1 MKSKDDTLNSDKTAT
16 RAADITPAADA
27 ENNFKLYLR
36 ILAYLRP
43 YIRSIILILLCNFFF
58 VIFDTLSIWMVAP
71 FVSTLFKADQPA
83 VQQTVDQ
90 PKPLTKETSILNL
103 NQWLKQRIEKYFRRS
118 DHVETLK
125 LLCLLIFLAFLL
137 KNSFAFA
144 EAWLVSFIEQG
155 VIKDLRDQIYG
166 HVLMQ
171 PLSFFSQYQIGNL
184 ISRITNDVNAV
195 NVAVNRSFTKIIRDP
210 IVIIIFLIIL
220 FNINWSLTLL
230 ALIVFPVTG
239 ILITKVGQSLKR
251 KSRRVQERI
260 ADITTVL
267 EETISGIK
275 IVKAFSMEKYEDD
288 KFRAKTTSHFKAA
301 LRQVRLNR
309 LSTPLSETLGI
320 GIMVFVLWFG
330 GQLVLSG
337 KLISSEDFI
346 RFIAV
351 LFSVMAPIKSLGE
364 LNNNVQIA
372 LASSKRV
379 FKIIDTPNTITDQPH
394 PVVKNSFDR
403 EIRYENVYFHYSEK
417 ENLVLASINLQIQ
430 KNQKIAL
437 VGSSGAGK
445 TTLVNL
451 LPRFYDVQQ
460 GAIKIDDIDIREI
473 SLVSLR
479 KLMGIVTQDVILF
492 NDTVANNIA
501 YGMSNYSREEI
512 KKAAALANADEFI
525 KDLPEGYETLIGE
538 RGMRLSGGQRQR
550 ISIAR
555 AILKNPPILIFDE
568 ATSSLDSESERLI
581 QEAIDN
587 LMHERTVFL
596 IAHRLST
603 IIKSDQI
610 IVLED
615 GRITDQGTHQELL
628 QRSERYKH
636 LYELQFAV

>member
-1 MKSKDDTLNSDKTAT
+1 MLKDEILNSDKNVD
-16 RAADITPAADA
+16 RKADMTPVTDS
-27 ENNFKLYLR
+27 ESNLKLYLR

-43 YIRSIILILLCNFFF
+43 YSRQIILIFLCNFFF
-58 VIFDTLSIWMVAP
+58 VIFETLSIWMVAP

-83 VQQTVDQ
+83 IEQTVAQ
-90 PKPLTKETSILNL
+90 PEKADKETSVFNL
-103 NQWLKQRIEKYFRRS
+103 NQWLKERTEKYFRRS
-118 DHVETLK
+118 DRIETLK
-125 LLCLLIFLAFLL
+125 LLCIFIFLAFLL
-137 KNSFAFA
+137 KNSFAFS

-155 VIKDLRDQIYG
+155 VIKDLRDQIYR
-166 HVLMQ
+166 HVLFQ

-184 ISRITNDVNAV
+184 ISRITNDVNAL
-195 NVAVNRSFTKIIRDP
+195 NVAVNKSFTKIIRDP
-210 IVIIIFLIIL
+210 IVVIIFLVIL
-220 FNINWSLTLL
+220 FNISWSLTLL
-230 ALIVFPVTG
+230 AMIVFPVTG

-251 KSRRVQERI
+251 KSKRVQERI

-267 EETISGIK
+267 QETISGIK
-275 IVKAFSMEKYEDD
+275 IVKAFSMEKYEYD
-288 KFRAKTTSHFKAA
+288 KFFGKTSSHFKAV

-364 LNNNVQIA
+364 LNNNIQIA

-379 FKIIDTPNTITDQPH
+379 LKIIDTPNTITDKPD
-394 PVVKNSFDR
+394 PVIKTSFDR
-403 EIRYENVYFHYSEK
+403 EIRYENVNFHYSEK
-417 ENLVLASINLQIQ
+417 DNLVLFNINLQIQ
-430 KNQKIAL
+430 KNQKVAF

-460 GAIKIDDIDIREI
+460 GAIKIDGIDIRDI
-473 SLVSLR
+473 GLASLR

-501 YGMSNYSREEI
+501 YGMSNYSPEEI

>member
-1 MKSKDDTLNSDKTAT
+1 
-16 RAADITPAADA
+16 
-27 ENNFKLYLR
+27 
-36 ILAYLRP
+36 
-43 YIRSIILILLCNFFF
+43 
-58 VIFDTLSIWMVAP
+58 
-71 FVSTLFKADQPA
+71 
-83 VQQTVDQ
+83 
-90 PKPLTKETSILNL
+90 
-103 NQWLKQRIEKYFRRS
+103 
-118 DHVETLK
+118 
-125 LLCLLIFLAFLL
+125 
-137 KNSFAFA
+137 
-144 EAWLVSFIEQG
+144 
-155 VIKDLRDQIYG
+155 
-166 HVLMQ
+166 
-171 PLSFFSQYQIGNL
+171 
-184 ISRITNDVNAV
+184 
-195 NVAVNRSFTKIIRDP
+195 
-210 IVIIIFLIIL
+210 
-220 FNINWSLTLL
+220 
-230 ALIVFPVTG
+230 
-239 ILITKVGQSLKR
+239 
-251 KSRRVQERI
+251 
-260 ADITTVL
+260 
-267 EETISGIK
+267 
-275 IVKAFSMEKYEDD
+275 
-288 KFRAKTTSHFKAA
+288 
-301 LRQVRLNR
+301 
-309 LSTPLSETLGI
+309 
-320 GIMVFVLWFG
+320 
-330 GQLVLSG
+330 
-337 KLISSEDFI
+337 
-346 RFIAV
+346 V

-364 LNNNVQIA
+364 LNNNIQIA

-379 FKIIDTPNTITDQPH
+379 FMIIDTPNTITDKSD
-394 PVVKNSFDR
+394 PVIKTSFDR
-403 EIRYENVYFHYSEK
+403 EIRYENVNFHYSEK
-417 ENLVLASINLQIQ
+417 DNLVLFNINLQIQ
-430 KNQKIAL
+430 KNQKVAF

-460 GAIKIDDIDIREI
+460 GAIKIDGIDIRDI
-473 SLVSLR
+473 GLASLR

-501 YGMSNYSREEI
+501 YGMSNYSPEEI

-610 IVLED
+610 IVLEN

>member
-1 MKSKDDTLNSDKTAT
+1 
-16 RAADITPAADA
+16 
-27 ENNFKLYLR
+27 
-36 ILAYLRP
+36 
-43 YIRSIILILLCNFFF
+43 
-58 VIFDTLSIWMVAP
+58 
-71 FVSTLFKADQPA
+71 
-83 VQQTVDQ
+83 
-90 PKPLTKETSILNL
+90 
-103 NQWLKQRIEKYFRRS
+103 
-118 DHVETLK
+118 
-125 LLCLLIFLAFLL
+125 
-137 KNSFAFA
+137 
-144 EAWLVSFIEQG
+144 
-155 VIKDLRDQIYG
+155 
-166 HVLMQ
+166 
-171 PLSFFSQYQIGNL
+171 
-184 ISRITNDVNAV
+184 
-195 NVAVNRSFTKIIRDP
+195 
-210 IVIIIFLIIL
+210 
-220 FNINWSLTLL
+220 
-230 ALIVFPVTG
+230 
-239 ILITKVGQSLKR
+239 
-251 KSRRVQERI
+251 
-260 ADITTVL
+260 
-267 EETISGIK
+267 
-275 IVKAFSMEKYEDD
+275 
-288 KFRAKTTSHFKAA
+288 
-301 LRQVRLNR
+301 
-309 LSTPLSETLGI
+309 
-320 GIMVFVLWFG
+320 
-330 GQLVLSG
+330 
-337 KLISSEDFI
+337 LISSEDFI

-364 LNNNVQIA
+364 LNNNIQIA

-379 FKIIDTPNTITDQPH
+379 FKIIDTPNTITDKPD
-394 PVVKNSFDR
+394 PVIKTTFDR
-403 EIRYENVYFHYSEK
+403 EIRYENVNFHYSEK
-417 ENLVLASINLQIQ
+417 DNLVLANIDLQIQ
-430 KNQKIAL
+430 KNQKVAF

-460 GAIKIDDIDIREI
+460 GAIKIDGIDIRDI
-473 SLVSLR
+473 GLASLR

-512 KKAAALANADEFI
+512 NKAATLANADEFI

-550 ISIAR
+550 VSIAR

>member
-1 MKSKDDTLNSDKTAT
+1 MVNSLEQSVPKNGEESNL
-16 RAADITPAADA
+16 RS
-27 ENNFKLYLR
+27 YLR
-36 ILAYLRP
+36 ILSYLRP
-43 YIRSIILILLCNFFF
+43 YTRHIVLIFLFNFFF
-58 VIFDTLSIWMVAP
+58 VIFETLSIWMVAP
-71 FVSTLFKADQPA
+71 FISTLFKADHPA
-83 VQQTVDQ
+83 IEQTIEPNKAPVKD
-90 PKPLTKETSILNL
+90 SSVFNL
-103 NQWLKQRIEKYFRRS
+103 NQWLKDRTEKYFRRT
-118 DHVETLK
+118 DRVDTLK
-125 LLCLLIFLAFLL
+125 LLCIFIFLAFLF
-137 KNSFAFA
+137 KNGFAFG
-144 EAWLVSFIEQG
+144 EAWLVSFIEQK
-155 VIKDLRDQIYG
+155 VIKDLRDQVY
-166 HVLMQ
+166 HHTLFQ
-171 PLSFFSQYQIGNL
+171 PLHFFSQYQIGNL
-184 ISRITNDVNAV
+184 ISRITNDVNSL
-195 NVAVNRSFTKIIRDP
+195 NVAVNRSFTKVIRDP

-220 FNINWSLTLL
+220 LNISWQLTML

-251 KSRRVQERI
+251 KSKRVQERI
-260 ADITTVL
+260 ADITTIL

-275 IVKAFSMEKYEDD
+275 IVKAFSMEKYESD
-288 KFRAKTTSHFKAA
+288 KFRNKTNDHFKAV

-330 GQLVLSG
+330 GQLVLTG
-337 KLISSEDFI
+337 KLITSEDFI

-351 LFSVMAPIKSLGE
+351 LFSIMAPIKSLGE

-379 FKIIDTPNTITDQPH
+379 FKILDTPFTITDRPD
-394 PVVKNSFDR
+394 PVIKTSFDHD
-403 EIRYENVYFHYSEK
+403 IRYEGVYFYYTEK
-417 ENLVLASINLQIQ
+417 DELVLKDINLQVN
-430 KNQKIAL
+430 KNQKIAI
-437 VGSSGAGK
+437 VGGSGAGK

-451 LPRFYDVQQ
+451 LPRFYDVLQ
-460 GAIKIDDIDIREI
+460 GAIKIDNIDIRDI
-473 SLVSLR
+473 SMAGLR

-492 NDTVANNIA
+492 NDTVADNIA
-501 YGMSNYSREEI
+501 YGMSNYSRDEI
-512 KKAAALANADEFI
+512 KKAAQLANADEFI
-525 KDLPEGYETLIGE
+525 NSLPEGYETMIGE

-603 IIKSDQI
+603 IIKSDKI
-610 IVLED
+610 IVLEE
-615 GRITDQGTHQELL
+615 GRIIDQGTHQELL